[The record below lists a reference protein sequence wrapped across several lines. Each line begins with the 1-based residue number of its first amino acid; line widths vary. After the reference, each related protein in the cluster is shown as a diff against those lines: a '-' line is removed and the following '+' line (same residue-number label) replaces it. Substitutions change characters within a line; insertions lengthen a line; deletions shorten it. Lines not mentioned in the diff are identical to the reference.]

1 MTGYF
6 ALFISIILWN
16 TWISPSK
23 LFPVSLV
30 LMVMAGPL
38 LFPLRGLL
46 KGNPYTF
53 AWTGYLAIF
62 YCMHGMME
70 AYANPAERP
79 FAITEI
85 TCSLILYAGTIMYA
99 RTRSKEIKSEPH

>member
-1 MTGYF
+1 MLIVT
-6 ALFISIILWN
+6 
-16 TWISPSK
+16 
-23 LFPVSLV
+23 
-30 LMVMAGPL
+30 AGPL
-38 LFPLRGLL
+38 LLPLRGLL
-46 KGNPYTF
+46 NGNPYTF

-85 TCSLILYAGTIMYA
+85 IASLILYTGVIMFA
-99 RTRSKEIKSEPH
+99 RTRSREIKSERDLNT